1 MMTTKTNH
9 KERAG
14 NARRAAAA
22 TAAAPDA
29 SHARRA
35 GERGYT
41 LVALL
46 AVMAILALAITAA
59 APSLRQQSQR
69 MLEQEAIYRGQEV
82 AEAIDQHRLL
92 TGGKLPTSMDDLTK
106 GVQVPG
112 RINKVYLL
120 RPSAARD
127 PLTKSGEWKVVR
139 ANDREWRE
147 FQEGLQKYVGQVPIA
162 SLARDQFYVTKNL
175 IAAFTG
181 VIDVKQTEKGD
192 CGEDSAAN
200 GTGEFI
206 GVVSRSRCSSV
217 LTFYGIGRHDRWVF
231 TPVFK

>member
-1 MMTTKTNH
+1 MTTKTNH
-9 KERAG
+9 KDQSGTACL
-14 NARRAAAA
+14 AAAA
-22 TAAAPDA
+22 APYA
-29 SHARRA
+29 SHARWRA
-35 GERGYT
+35 GEDGYT

-46 AVMAILALAITAA
+46 AVMAILALAMTAA

-82 AEAIDQHRLL
+82 AEAIDQYRLL
-92 TGGKLPTSMDDLTK
+92 TLGKLPTSMDDLTK

-120 RPSAARD
+120 RPSATRD

-139 ANDREWRE
+139 ATDREWRE
-147 FQEGLQKYVGQVPIA
+147 FQEGLQKYVGQVPIT
-162 SLARDQFYVTKNL
+162 SLARAQYYIDKNL
-175 IAAFTG
+175 ITAFTG

-192 CGEDSAAN
+192 CGEDTAPN

-206 GVVSRSRCSSV
+206 GVTSRSRCSSV
-217 LTFYGIGRHDRWVF
+217 LTFYGIDRHDRWVF
-231 TPVFK
+231 TPVFR